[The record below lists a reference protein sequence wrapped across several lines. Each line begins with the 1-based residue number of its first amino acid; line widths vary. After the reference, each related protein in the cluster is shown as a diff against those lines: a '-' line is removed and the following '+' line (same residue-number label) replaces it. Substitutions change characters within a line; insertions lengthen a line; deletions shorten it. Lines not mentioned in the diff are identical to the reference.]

1 MEVALVI
8 SISSAI
14 FAGLSLLINWRNYRA
29 SGISRTREQNEGR
42 IRILEI
48 LNHSKEL
55 KIRSEESVSDENLAD
70 DKQVL
75 IRIKEILL
83 SDEKIGRV
91 SPDVPKLEYQMRTS
105 IESIDSLLSPDAI
118 QVLAAYERLYFNLYI
133 LTVYL
138 GDYTDL
144 QGRNAVNYF
153 ERHQAFY
160 FALWKQ
166 KSAKIDQ
173 QLLDIRNEFK
183 KLTGVRSVQS

>member
-1 MEVALVI
+1 
-8 SISSAI
+8 
-14 FAGLSLLINWRNYRA
+14 
-29 SGISRTREQNEGR
+29 
-42 IRILEI
+42 
-48 LNHSKEL
+48 
-55 KIRSEESVSDENLAD
+55 
-70 DKQVL
+70 
-75 IRIKEILL
+75 
-83 SDEKIGRV
+83 
-91 SPDVPKLEYQMRTS
+91 MRTS